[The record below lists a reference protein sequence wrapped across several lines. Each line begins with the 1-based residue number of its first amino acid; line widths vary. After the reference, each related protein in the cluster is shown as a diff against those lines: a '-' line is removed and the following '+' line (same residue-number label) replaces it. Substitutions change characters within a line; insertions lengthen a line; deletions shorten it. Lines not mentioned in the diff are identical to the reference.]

1 MMRMEESLSMEFT
14 TLTEEEFR
22 KFYLAH
28 PLKTFLQ
35 SPEIGMLRVKSGW
48 QVDYVGVKKKDTI
61 IAATMLLSKP
71 QFLHKLE
78 FYAPRGFL
86 LDYND
91 KKLLK
96 FFTEQIRKFIQKRH
110 GYILRIDPYLV
121 KQERDINGDIVE
133 NGENN
138 EDVISTLKKL
148 GFQESKHHEQVKWMF
163 VLNLE
168 NKTEEQ
174 LMKEF
179 RPNTRNYIRK
189 AMKLGIQVRELSY
202 DELDVFKAITK
213 ETSSRIGFPDKSLKY
228 YQDMYKLLHDKG
240 EIRYMIAEL
249 NLKEYQ
255 AKTLEEI
262 ESLKTQ
268 IEEIGDNHSKQGR
281 KKSLTIDLENAKKR
295 VKETEK
301 LIKAHGDSIV
311 LSGGMFICNC
321 EEMIYLFSGNYIEFM
336 QFNGQYLIQ
345 WEMIRYALNNGF
357 KKYNFYGISGNFDKK
372 SSEYGVYE
380 FKKGFNGHVVELI
393 GEFELPINHYYN
405 LYKNNIAI
413 RNTIKKIIKK

>member
-1 MMRMEESLSMEFT
+1 
-14 TLTEEEFR
+14 
-22 KFYLAH
+22 
-28 PLKTFLQ
+28 
-35 SPEIGMLRVKSGW
+35 
-48 QVDYVGVKKKDTI
+48 
-61 IAATMLLSKP
+61 
-71 QFLHKLE
+71 
-78 FYAPRGFL
+78 
-86 LDYND
+86 
-91 KKLLK
+91 
-96 FFTEQIRKFIQKRH
+96 
-110 GYILRIDPYLV
+110 
-121 KQERDINGDIVE
+121 
-133 NGENN
+133 
-138 EDVISTLKKL
+138 
-148 GFQESKHHEQVKWMF
+148 MF
-163 VLNLE
+163 VLDLE

-262 ESLKTQ
+262 ESLKKQ

-295 VKETEK
+295 AKETEK
-301 LIKAHGDSIV
+301 LIKTHGDSIV